1 MAGAIWGPGLFIS
14 AWVIAGFITV
24 GYSPLESHISD
35 LAGVE
40 ARTRLLMTL
49 GFAAFGVGVGISAWP
64 LRRLIGTPAAIALGF
79 SALFTLGVML
89 TPVDSSSNSDFLHG
103 GFALLIYLTL
113 AAAGPLAALTFRRR
127 GLLSLS
133 VVSLTVGL
141 ATVICL
147 WASLGDSAS
156 GLFQRLGLTTTDIW
170 LMAIGVA
177 AVVGRLPAGQTVG
190 QTV

>member
-1 MAGAIWGPGLFIS
+1 MAGAIWGPGLFIT

-40 ARTRLLMTL
+40 APTRVLMTL
-49 GFAAFGVGVGISAWP
+49 GFAVFGVGVGISAWP
-64 LRRLIGTPAAIALGF
+64 LRKLIGKPAAIALGL

-89 TPVDSSSNSDFLHG
+89 TPVDRSSNSDFLHG

-141 ATVICL
+141 VTIICL
-147 WASLGDSAS
+147 WASLGDSTS

-177 AVVGRLPAGQTVG
+177 AVVGRLRAGQTVG